1 MSTLTLT
8 DIKNNN
14 KIAGRF
20 WFSRDTMRFFDCRIE
35 SKLYSDNTFIT
46 SEQMNYQSPRE
57 YTIRIALNNG
67 IDIESVGEF
76 GQFETLEQAREY
88 RKTIEYKNDL
98 INILNKYITNLIH
111 KNKANRINAK
121 RYLAIKDTLKG
132 MEYAGISKDLNN

>member
-14 KIAGRF
+14 KKAGKN
-20 WFSRDTMRFFDCRIE
+20 WFDKDTMRFFKSRIE

-46 SEQMNYQSPRE
+46 SEQQSYQHPRE

-76 GQFETLEQAREY
+76 QQFESFYQASEY
-88 RKTIEYKNDL
+88 RKTIQYKNDL
-98 INILNKYITNLIH
+98 INILNKYISNLIH
-111 KNKANRINAK
+111 EGKANKINAK
-121 RYLAIKDTLKG
+121 KFAELKATLSNTI
-132 MEYAGISKDLNN
+132 ANDLN